1 MGMVSKDGKAVGRS
15 DVDPRSR
22 AVCIVNKCFGNYV
35 QYVVQCVFVGLD
47 DYAFRSVWPLV
58 RLRQMLLLKHYK
70 RIFWISI
77 LEAANHATKKKHSN
91 TSQEFSWQ
99 QKYENY
105 NN

>member
-47 DYAFRSVWPLV
+47 DYAFRSV
-58 RLRQMLLLKHYK
+58 
-70 RIFWISI
+70 
-77 LEAANHATKKKHSN
+77 
-91 TSQEFSWQ
+91 
-99 QKYENY
+99 
-105 NN
+105 